1 MTREEYEAI
10 LNDLREQ
17 ERIIREKRAEATR
30 ARAKTINDP
39 YDRLLNKKVKM
50 VYRSIRETKEL
61 VGYWGGFV
69 ANSCNYFKPKIYK
82 VKKDGTMSSRDT
94 YIWVD
99 EIISI
104 EEVL

>member
-1 MTREEYEAI
+1 MTREEYLAI
-10 LNDLREQ
+10 LSDLQEQ
-17 ERIIREKRAEATR
+17 ERAIERKRAETR
-30 ARAKTINDP
+30 DAYSKTLNEP
-39 YDRLLNKKVKM
+39 YDHLLNKKVKM
-50 VYRSIRETKEL
+50 VYRSIRETEEL

-69 ANSCNYFKPKIYK
+69 ANSYNYFKPKIYK